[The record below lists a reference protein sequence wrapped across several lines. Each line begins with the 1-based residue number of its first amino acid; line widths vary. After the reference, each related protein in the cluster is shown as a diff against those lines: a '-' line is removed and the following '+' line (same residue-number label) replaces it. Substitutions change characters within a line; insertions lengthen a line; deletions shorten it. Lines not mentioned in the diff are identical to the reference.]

1 MIGGIVMNV
10 IEIRKLTKSYGRHK
24 ALEGVDLT
32 VKQGEVYGFI
42 GPNGAGKTT
51 TIRILLGM
59 LKKDGGE
66 VKIFDK
72 DPWDNAVELHKK
84 IAYIPGDVNLWPNL
98 TGGQVIDFLGRLN
111 GEIDLNLKE
120 ELLEKFQLKAL
131 YTSLIYYD
139 VFQSCSLPIFH
150 VSSIIHLCQHRKTE

>member
-42 GPNGAGKTT
+42 GPNGASKTT

-120 ELLEKFQLKAL
+120 ELLEKFQLKVVRRILAISTRASSPAL
-131 YTSLIYYD
+131 CPY
-139 VFQSCSLPIFH
+139 
-150 VSSIIHLCQHRKTE
+150 